1 MDEPDGA
8 SIELVEKCA
17 PSHFSPRREQRSAA
31 STTRQLSYL
40 PTNQQPKW
48 RSFGEDVIESHFAHI
63 TQTNF
68 ITSRAEH
75 RTSNNV
81 HPTRNLIPLRA
92 FQCPPFCAPP
102 DARDPIVEKAT
113 PPCTVVPNVLLR
125 ALKVSLWKLRSSI
138 FHHPRKW
145 RPLELHSIV
154 ETWTLSRKI
163 WISSRRGC
171 RTATKAGAFDR
182 EHWSAFFQ
190 YLRET
195 TFLPYVREN
204 HANPHKK
211 MNQVGNLPQ
220 STCN

>member
-1 MDEPDGA
+1 MKATVPLLQFEC
-8 SIELVEKCA
+8 VQWTNRMA
-17 PSHFSPRREQRSAA
+17 PRSNWSKSARRLTSLPVANNAA
-31 STTRQLSYL
+31 QHRRRDSYL
-40 PTNQQPKW
+40 PTKQQPKW

-125 ALKVSLWKLRSSI
+125 ALKVSL
-138 FHHPRKW
+138 
-145 RPLELHSIV
+145 
-154 ETWTLSRKI
+154 
-163 WISSRRGC
+163 
-171 RTATKAGAFDR
+171 
-182 EHWSAFFQ
+182 
-190 YLRET
+190 
-195 TFLPYVREN
+195 
-204 HANPHKK
+204 
-211 MNQVGNLPQ
+211 
-220 STCN
+220 